1 MVNVSVR
8 RSDIMRRLLNTIYV
22 TSEGAWLRK
31 DGANLVVEV
40 EGAEK
45 GRAPLHMLDGVVSFG
60 RAGASPALM
69 AACAEA
75 GITLSYV
82 DPNGRFLAR
91 VEGPRT
97 GNVLLRRA
105 QFRAADDAARR
116 ALIAR
121 AVIVAKTANQRAVVR
136 RALRD
141 HAATLAPAAM
151 AALSSAEGR
160 LTDIGRRCL
169 VAADV
174 DTLRGLEGEAG
185 LTYFGIFA
193 LLVRVDDPAF
203 SFPGR
208 SRRPPLDRVNALL
221 GFLYAMLG
229 HDCRSALET
238 HGLDPQV
245 GFLHTD
251 RPGRAS
257 LALDLMEELR
267 PVLADRL
274 TLSLI
279 NRRQI
284 TAGDFIVEEA
294 GAVRLTDE
302 ARKRV
307 LVAWQE
313 RKREELRHPFLN
325 EIMPLGLVASVQAQ
339 LLARHLRGDVDGYPA
354 FIWK

>member
-1 MVNVSVR
+1 
-8 RSDIMRRLLNTIYV
+8 MRRLLNTIYV
-22 TSEGAWLRK
+22 TSEDAWLRK

-40 EGAEK
+40 DGAER
-45 GRAPLHMLDGVVSFG
+45 GRAPLHMLEGIVSFC
-60 RAGASPALM
+60 RPGASPALL

-75 GITLSYV
+75 GITISHL

-105 QFRAADDAARR
+105 QFRAADDAARTLPIVR
-116 ALIAR
+116 G
-121 AVIVAKTANQRAVVR
+121 IVAAKAANQRTVIR

-141 HAATLAPAAM
+141 HGEAIGPAAATLQAAEQRLGEI
-151 AALSSAEGR
+151 AGR
-160 LTDIGRRCL
+160 TLAT
-169 VAADV
+169 ADV
-174 DTLRGLEGEAG
+174 ATLRGLEGEAANV
-185 LTYFGIFA
+185 YFACFGH
-193 LLVRVDDPAF
+193 LVRIPGEDFAF
-203 SFPGR
+203 RGR
-208 SRRPPLDRVNALL
+208 SRRPPLDRINALL
-221 GFLYAMLG
+221 SFLYAMLG
-229 HDCRSALET
+229 HDCRSALEA

-245 GFLHTD
+245 GFLHAD

-274 TLSLI
+274 ALSLV
-279 NRRQI
+279 NRRQL
-284 TAGDFIVEEA
+284 AADDFLIEEA
-294 GAVRLTDE
+294 GGVRLADE

-313 RKREELRHPFLN
+313 RKRETLRHPFLD
-325 EIMPLGLVASVQAQ
+325 ETVALGLVAHVQAQ
-339 LLARHLRGDVDGYPA
+339 LLARHLRGDLDGYPG

>member
-1 MVNVSVR
+1 
-8 RSDIMRRLLNTIYV
+8 MRRMLNTIYV
-22 TSEGAWLRK
+22 NSEDAWLRK

-40 EGAEK
+40 EGTER

-60 RAGASPALM
+60 RPGASPALL

-75 GITLSYV
+75 GITVSHL

-91 VEGPRT
+91 VEGSRT

-105 QFRAADDAARR
+105 QFRAADDAARGVPIVR
-116 ALIAR
+116 G
-121 AVIVAKTANQRAVVR
+121 IVAAKAANQRTVIR

-141 HAATLAPAAM
+141 HG
-151 AALSSAEGR
+151 AALPAEGR
-160 LTDIGRRCL
+160 EALEAAERRLTDVARRTL
-169 VAADV
+169 VAASV
-174 DTLRGLEGEAG
+174 ELLRGLEGEAAQV
-185 LTYFGIFA
+185 YFGGFNH
-193 LLVRVDDPAF
+193 LLRADDPAF
-203 SFPGR
+203 VFGGR

-221 GFLYAMLG
+221 SFFYALLG
-229 HDCRSALET
+229 HDCRSALEA

-245 GFLHTD
+245 GFLHAD

-274 TLSLI
+274 ALSLI
-279 NRRQI
+279 NRRQLAPEDF
-284 TAGDFIVEEA
+284 TLEDAG
-294 GAVRLTDE
+294 GVRLTE
-302 ARKRV
+302 AARKRV

-313 RKREELRHPFLN
+313 RKRDELTHPFLG
-325 EIMPLGLVASVQAQ
+325 ETLPLGLVAHVQAQ
-339 LLARHLRGDVDGYPA
+339 LLARHLRGDLDGYPG

>member
-1 MVNVSVR
+1 M
-8 RSDIMRRLLNTIYV
+8 LNTIYV
-22 TSEGAWLRK
+22 TSDGAWLRK

-40 EGAEK
+40 EGQER
-45 GRAPLHMLDGVVSFG
+45 GRAPLHMLDGIVSFG
-60 RAGASPALM
+60 RPGASPALLG
-69 AACAEA
+69 ACAEA
-75 GITLSYV
+75 GITVSHL

-105 QFRAADDAARR
+105 QYRVADDP
-116 ALIAR
+116 AR
-121 AVIVAKTANQRAVVR
+121 AIPIVRGIVAGKAANQRTVVQ

-141 HAATLAPAAM
+141 HGPSLVPETT
-151 AALSSAEGR
+151 AALGRAEQR
-160 LTDIGRRCL
+160 LADIARRTL
-169 VAADV
+169 PAADV
-174 DTLRGLEGEAG
+174 DTLRGLEGEAAVV
-185 LTYFGIFA
+185 YFACFDA
-193 LLVRVDDPAF
+193 MLRVEGEAF
-203 SFPGR
+203 RFRGR

-221 GFLYAMLG
+221 SFLYAILG
-229 HDCRSALET
+229 HDCRSALEA

-245 GFLHTD
+245 GLLHAD

-274 TLSLI
+274 ALTLV
-279 NRRQI
+279 NRRQV
-284 TAGDFIVEEA
+284 APEDFVIEEA
-294 GAVRLTDE
+294 GGVRLVDE

-313 RKREELRHPFLN
+313 RKRDELRHPFLD
-325 EIMPLGLVASVQAQ
+325 ETIPLGLLAHVQAQ
-339 LLARHLRGDVDGYPA
+339 LLARTLRGDLDGYPA

>member
-1 MVNVSVR
+1 
-8 RSDIMRRLLNTIYV
+8 MRRMLNTIYV
-22 TSEGAWLRK
+22 TSEDAWLRK
-31 DGANLVVEV
+31 DGANLVVEID
-40 EGAEK
+40 GAER

-60 RAGASPALM
+60 RPGASPALL
-69 AACAEA
+69 AACAQA
-75 GITLSYV
+75 GITVSHL

-105 QFRAADDAARR
+105 QFRAADDP
-116 ALIAR
+116 AR
-121 AVIVAKTANQRAVVR
+121 AVPIVRGIVAAKAANQRTVIR

-141 HAATLAPAAM
+141 HGSTMPAKDREV
-151 AALSSAEGR
+151 LETAERR
-160 LTDIGRRCL
+160 LNDVARRTL
-169 VAADV
+169 VAAEV
-174 DTLRGLEGEAG
+174 SLQRGLEGEAAQV
-185 LTYFGIFA
+185 YFGCFN
-193 LLVRVDDPAF
+193 LLLRTDDPAF
-203 SFPGR
+203 VFGGR

-221 GFLYAMLG
+221 SFLYAMLG
-229 HDCRSALET
+229 HDCRSALEA

-245 GFLHTD
+245 GFLHAD

-274 TLSLI
+274 VLSLI
-279 NRRQI
+279 NRRQL
-284 TAGDFIVEEA
+284 APGDFTVEDA
-294 GAVRLTDE
+294 GGVRLTDE

-313 RKREELRHPFLN
+313 RKRDELTHPFLG
-325 EIMPLGLVASVQAQ
+325 ETLPLGLVAHAQAQ
-339 LLARHLRGDVDGYPA
+339 LLARHLRGDLDGYPG